1 MKNYFYILIFVIFFS
16 CDSLEFQ
23 KKENIVAN
31 QPIASVYDES
41 LFREDL
47 NSLLPKNIDKND
59 SIALAR
65 SIINSWAIKQL
76 LLIKAEENTSQN
88 DNSEINDLV
97 RDYRQALLI
106 NGYKERLIKQQLDT
120 IIEQQEILDYYK
132 LNSKNFRL
140 NEELIKTRYLHLSKD
155 LIDKKEV
162 LKLFKNGSIEDLEAL
177 ESRQLSFK
185 KMMLNDSVWIPI
197 ENVLL
202 KLPFS
207 RYDLLKKTK
216 LTKKEDSLSLY
227 LVVTKNVLLRN
238 QIAPL
243 SYIEPSIKQMILHQR
258 KLQLIRDIEK
268 IIVKDATQNKIFKI
282 H

>member
-1 MKNYFYILIFVIFFS
+1 MKNYFYISILVTFFS

-23 KKENIVAN
+23 KKDNPENYK
-31 QPIASVYDES
+31 PIASVYDES
-41 LFREDL
+41 LFKEDL
-47 NSLLPKNIDKND
+47 NVLLPKNIDKND
-59 SIALAR
+59 SIVLVR
-65 SIINSWAIKQL
+65 SIIDSWAIKQL
-76 LLIKAEENTSQN
+76 FLNKAKENNSQN
-88 DNSEINDLV
+88 DNAEINDLV

-120 IIEQQEILDYYK
+120 AIAREEIINYYEQNK
-132 LNSKNFRL
+132 KNFRL
-140 NEELIKTRYLHLSKD
+140 NEELVKARYIHFSND

-162 LKLFKNGSIEDLEAL
+162 INFFKNGKVEDLETL

-185 KMMLNDSVWIPI
+185 KMMLNDSVWLPL

-207 RYDLLKKTK
+207 RQDLLKKSD
-216 LTKKEDSLSLY
+216 LIKKEDSLGLY
-227 LVVTKNVLLRN
+227 LAVINDVLLRN
-238 QIAPL
+238 QTAPL
-243 SYIEPSIKQMILHQR
+243 IYIEPTIKQMILHQR

-268 IIVKDATQNKIFKI
+268 IIVKDAIQNKIFKI

>member
-1 MKNYFYILIFVIFFS
+1 MKNYFYISILVTFFS

-23 KKENIVAN
+23 KKDNLENN
-31 QPIASVYDES
+31 KPIASVYDES
-41 LFREDL
+41 LFKEDL
-47 NSLLPKNIDKND
+47 NVLLPKNIDKND
-59 SIALAR
+59 SIVLVR
-65 SIINSWAIKQL
+65 SIIDSWAIKQL
-76 LLIKAEENTSQN
+76 FLNKAKENNSQN
-88 DNSEINDLV
+88 DNAEINDLV

-120 IIEQQEILDYYK
+120 AIAREEIINYYEQNK
-132 LNSKNFRL
+132 KNFRL
-140 NEELIKTRYLHLSKD
+140 NEELVKARYIHFSND

-162 LKLFKNGSIEDLEAL
+162 INFFKNGKVEDLETL

-185 KMMLNDSVWIPI
+185 KMMLNDSVWLPL

-207 RYDLLKKTK
+207 RQDLLKKSD
-216 LTKKEDSLSLY
+216 LIKKEDSLGLY
-227 LVVTKNVLLRN
+227 LAVINDVLLRN
-238 QIAPL
+238 QTAPL
-243 SYIEPSIKQMILHQR
+243 IYIEPTIKQMILHQR

-268 IIVKDATQNKIFKI
+268 IIVKDAIQNKIFKI

>member
-1 MKNYFYILIFVIFFS
+1 MKKIFYISALIIFFS

-23 KKENIVAN
+23 KKDISINDK
-31 QPIASVYDES
+31 PIASVYDES
-41 LFREDL
+41 FFEEDL
-47 NSLLPKNIDKND
+47 NLLLPKNIDKND
-59 SIALAR
+59 SVALAR
-65 SIINSWAIKQL
+65 SIIDSWAIQQL
-76 LLIKAEENTSQN
+76 LLIKAKENNTQN
-88 DNSEINDLV
+88 DNAEINDLV
-97 RDYRQALLI
+97 RDYRQALLL

-120 IIEQQEILDYYK
+120 VIESQEIINYYEK
-132 LNSKNFRL
+132 NNNNFRL
-140 NEELIKTRYLHLSKD
+140 NEELVKLRYIHFSNE

-162 LKLFKNGSIEDLEAL
+162 IKLFKKGAFEDLETL

-185 KMMLNDSVWIPI
+185 KMMLNDSTWVPL

-207 RYDLLKKTK
+207 REDLLKKTYII
-216 LTKKEDSLSLY
+216 KKEDSLGLY
-227 LVVTKNVLLRN
+227 LAFTKDILLRN

-243 SYIEPSIKQMILHQR
+243 MYIEPTIKQMILHKR

-268 IIVKDATQNKIFKI
+268 IIVKDAIQNKIFKI